1 MKIIT
6 KLEYLMNGGKNMIKT
21 IKISIFCTLI
31 LLLTF
36 TSNSFAYNDYSG
48 LAVYRDGVAVG
59 PIELNWHA
67 GLMYHENVKEYGY
80 NAIIHIHGPGYDV
93 DFCSYGFDNE
103 DDFLGENDFMG
114 VFAADDCT
122 SNDLN
127 YIRETASELTMQAIS
142 YTFFSLLEYKDNPGT
157 YINPSEIDKLRCD
170 GVVEYCYEWNNV
182 MIRDGDISK
191 TSLVD
196 DHSFLIGPRGQA
208 LDYLNFID
216 AAAY

>member
-1 MKIIT
+1 
-6 KLEYLMNGGKNMIKT
+6 MIKT
-21 IKISIFCTLI
+21 IKISTFCTLI

-48 LAVYRDGVAVG
+48 LPVYRDGAVG
-59 PIELNWHA
+59 GLNWHA

-80 NAIIHIHGPGYDV
+80 NAIIHINGFGCDV
-93 DFCSYGFDNE
+93 DFCSY

-114 VFAADDCT
+114 VYAADDCT
-122 SNDLN
+122 SNDLDD
-127 YIRETASELTMQAIS
+127 IRETAADLTMQAIS
-142 YTFFSLLEYKDNPGT
+142 YTCVNLLEYEDNPGT
-157 YINPSEIDKLRCD
+157 YISPSEIDKLRCD

-196 DHSFLIGPRGQA
+196 DHSPLIGPRGQA
-208 LDYLNFID
+208 RDYLDFID
-216 AAAY
+216 SVAY

>member
-1 MKIIT
+1 
-6 KLEYLMNGGKNMIKT
+6 MIKT
-21 IKISIFCTLI
+21 IKISTFCTLI

-48 LAVYRDGVAVG
+48 LPVYRDGVFIG
-59 PIELNWHA
+59 PIEVNWHA

-80 NAIIHIHGPGYDV
+80 NAIIHINGPGYDV
-93 DFCSYGFDNE
+93 EFCSY
-103 DDFLGENDFMG
+103 DDFLDGNDFMG
-114 VFAADDCT
+114 VYAADDCT
-122 SNDLN
+122 SNDRDD
-127 YIRETASELTMQAIS
+127 IRETASDLTMQAIS
-142 YTFFSLLEYKDNPGT
+142 YTFLNLLEYDDDPGT

-196 DHSFLIGPRGQA
+196 DHSPLIGPRGQA
-208 LDYLNFID
+208 MDYLEFID
-216 AAAY
+216 SAAY